1 MTFAPRSGWLALA
14 PVLFA
19 AGAVAVTLTSWTRP
33 VAVGDAA
40 LSRGD
45 WDTARTAYA
54 TAESRFDRT
63 PVARQ
68 ILARDYARVVAA
80 ELAITYGRR
89 RYDEVIEKAAQAPP
103 LAAPH
108 FWAGLAYF
116 AKSRGARTAGVTI
129 EDQSGWLMRAE
140 EELRL
145 AVQADPQDWNTKYD
159 FELVTRLA
167 AALRKQPQTPPNQL
181 APLLRPE
188 PSGATRPP
196 RRVG

>member
-1 MTFAPRSGWLALA
+1 MTFARRSGWLALA

-19 AGAVAVTLTSWTRP
+19 AGASAVTVTWWTRP
-33 VAVGDAA
+33 VAAGDAA

-45 WDTARTAYA
+45 WETARTAYA
-54 TAESRFDRT
+54 EAESRFDRT
-63 PVARQ
+63 PVVRQ
-68 ILARDYARVVAA
+68 MLPGDYARAVAA
-80 ELAITYGRR
+80 ELAIAYGRR

-116 AKSRGARTAGVTI
+116 AKSRGDRTAAITI

-181 APLLRPE
+181 VPLLRPE
-188 PSGATRPP
+188 PSAATRPP